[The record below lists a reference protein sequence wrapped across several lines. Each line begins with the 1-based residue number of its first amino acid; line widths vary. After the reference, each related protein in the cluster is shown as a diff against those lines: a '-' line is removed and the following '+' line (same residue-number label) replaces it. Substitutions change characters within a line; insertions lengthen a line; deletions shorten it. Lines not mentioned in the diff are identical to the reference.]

1 MSTDTLKQAP
11 YQTLA
16 EIYDHVMQHVDYDN
30 WAAYIH
36 SVFERFNWRPQKLVD
51 LACGTGNIT
60 VELSNL
66 DYVVSGV
73 DLSSSMVREA
83 QKKSPKIPFF
93 VGDLRHLSEVAGLG
107 PFDAAVCLYDS
118 FNYLLTP
125 DDFQKGLDEVFRI
138 LLPESLFIFDV
149 CTESNSLRYFDDAR
163 DSGNGPGFHY
173 KRHSYYD
180 KITKLQYNHFL
191 IQLDSRDKILE
202 ETHTQHIYPWEELLA
217 HIKNSPFELL
227 GAFDGFTFNKGSS
240 RSDRIHFILQSLEPM
255 IDQRSEVFL

>member
-1 MSTDTLKQAP
+1 MSTDTVKQAP

-36 SVFERFNWRPQKLVD
+36 SVFERFNQRPQKLVD

-60 VELSNL
+60 AELSKL

-73 DLSSSMVREA
+73 DLSSSMVRKA
-83 QKKSPKIPFF
+83 QKKSPEIPYF
-93 VGDLRHLSEVAGLG
+93 VGDLRHLSAQAGLG
-107 PFDAAVCLYDS
+107 
-118 FNYLLTP
+118 LLTP
-125 DDFQKGLDEVFRI
+125 DDFQKGLAEVFRI

-149 CTESNSLRYFDDAR
+149 CTERNSLRYFNDAR
-163 DSGNGPGFHY
+163 DCGNGPGFHY
-173 KRHSYYD
+173 ERHSYYD

-191 IQLDSRDKILE
+191 IQLDSRDKVLE
-202 ETHTQHIYPWEELLA
+202 ETHTQHIYPWEELLD
-217 HIKNSPFELL
+217 HIRDSPFDLL

-240 RSDRIHFILQSLEPM
+240 RSNRIHFVLQAPS
-255 IDQRSEVFL
+255 QC